1 MSITPTTPKNPA
13 PPTPGTR
20 VPEVAD
26 LYDASNWESAY
37 RHFDEDAVP
46 QLLLHLQDDL
56 TRARRREA
64 AWLSVIVHL
73 FVIILFINQPRLED
87 FYRRVFLHQQPV
99 MRVSLPDLLKQKQ
112 LTYLQ
117 LPPDLQKPAEKP
129 KTDIISDKDR
139 VATSKNP
146 QLDPKELRKIISRS
160 GAPGPRLPQ
169 SQPAPTPG
177 AMAQNEPGPQM
188 QQQEPQQQP
197 QQQPQA
203 NQTQNQIAQLQPPP
217 ERKPPPVNFGRS
229 MSAGSA
235 IEQAAKG
242 AAQNRGGYSGD
253 DGNFGPNIARG
264 GAAAQGG
271 VEVLSDT
278 MGVNF
283 DPYLKRIVQIVNE
296 NWHTLLPESVY
307 PPIRKSGTVAIEFA
321 ILKDGT
327 VAGMK
332 LAGSSGDPPLE
343 RACWGSITNS
353 VPFPPLPQ
361 EFAGQYLA
369 LRFIYCYNDAC
380 NNIQQSNVH

>member
-1 MSITPTTPKNPA
+1 MSITPTTPKDPL
-13 PPTPGTR
+13 PSPSTR
-20 VPEVAD
+20 SSEVHD
-26 LYDASNWESAY
+26 LYDAGNWESAY

-99 MRVSLPDLLKQKQ
+99 MRVSVQDLMKKKE
-112 LTYLQ
+112 LTYLE
-117 LPPDLQKPAEKP
+117 LPPDLQKPAERP
-129 KTDIISDKDR
+129 KTNIISDKDR
-139 VATSKNP
+139 IATSKTP

-160 GAPGPRLPQ
+160 GAPGPKMPEGQ
-169 SQPAPTPG
+169 PGPAPGAAQNQPAPQG
-177 AMAQNEPGPQM
+177 
-188 QQQEPQQQP
+188 QP
-197 QQQPQA
+197 QQQQAQQQPPTNA
-203 NQTQNQIAQLQPPP
+203 NQQQQLAQLQPPVI
-217 ERKPPPVNFGRS
+217 ERKAPPVNFGRT

-235 IEQAAKG
+235 IDQAARG
-242 AAQNRGGYSGD
+242 AIENRGAVGGD

-278 MGVNF
+278 MGVDF
-283 DPYLKRIVQIVNE
+283 GPYLKRIVQIVNE
-296 NWHTLLPESVY
+296 NWHTLLPESVF

-343 RACWGSITNS
+343 RACWGSITTS
-353 VPFPPLPQ
+353 TPFPPLPS
-361 EFAGQYLA
+361 EFPGQYLQ

-380 NNIQQSNVH
+380 NNIQSNVH

>member
-1 MSITPTTPKNPA
+1 
-13 PPTPGTR
+13 
-20 VPEVAD
+20 
-26 LYDASNWESAY
+26 
-37 RHFDEDAVP
+37 
-46 QLLLHLQDDL
+46 LLHLQDDL

-64 AWLSVIVHL
+64 AWLSLIVHL
-73 FVIILFINQPRLED
+73 LVIILFVNQPRLED
-87 FYRRVFLHQQPV
+87 LYRRVFLHQQPV
-99 MRVSLPDLLKQKQ
+99 MRVSLPDLLKQKE

-117 LPPDLQKPAEKP
+117 LPPDLQKPVERP
-129 KTDIISDKDR
+129 KTNIISDKDR
-139 VATSKNP
+139 VATSKTP
-146 QLDPKELRKIISRS
+146 QLDAKELRKLISRS
-160 GAPGPRLPQ
+160 GAPGPHVPEG
-169 SQPAPTPG
+169 QPAPAPG
-177 AMAQNEPGPQM
+177 ATAQNEPSTQA
-188 QQQEPQQQP
+188 QP
-197 QQQPQA
+197 QGQQLQPPA
-203 NQTQNQIAQLQPPP
+203 DQTQNQIAQLQPPAT
-217 ERKPPPVNFGRS
+217 ERKAPPVNFGRS

-235 IEQAAKG
+235 IEQAARG

-296 NWHTLLPESVY
+296 NWHTLLPESVF

-361 EFAGQYLA
+361 EFPGQYLQ
-369 LRFIYCYNDAC
+369 LRFLYCYNDAC
-380 NNIQQSNVH
+380 NNIQSNVH

>member
-1 MSITPTTPKNPA
+1 MSITPTTPKDPL
-13 PPTPGTR
+13 PSPSSRTPQ
-20 VPEVAD
+20 VPE
-26 LYDASNWESAY
+26 LYDASHWESAY

-73 FVIILFINQPRLED
+73 LVIILFVNQPRLED
-87 FYRRVFLHQQPV
+87 LYRRVFLHQQPV
-99 MRVSLPDLLKQKQ
+99 MRVSLPDLLKQKE

-117 LPPDLQKPAEKP
+117 LPPDLQKPVERP
-129 KTDIISDKDR
+129 KTNIISDKDR
-139 VATSKNP
+139 VATSKTP
-146 QLDPKELRKIISRS
+146 QLDAKELRKLISRS
-160 GAPGPRLPQ
+160 GAPGPHVPEGQ
-169 SQPAPTPG
+169 PGPAPG
-177 AMAQNEPGPQM
+177 ATAQNEPSTQAQPQG
-188 QQQEPQQQP
+188 QQQQP
-197 QQQPQA
+197 PA
-203 NQTQNQIAQLQPPP
+203 DQTQNQIAQLQPPAT
-217 ERKPPPVNFGRS
+217 ERKAPPVNFGRS

-235 IEQAAKG
+235 IEQAARG

-296 NWHTLLPESVY
+296 NWHTLLPESVF

-361 EFAGQYLA
+361 EFPGQYLQ
-369 LRFIYCYNDAC
+369 LRFLYCYNDAC
-380 NNIQQSNVH
+380 NNIQSNVH

>member
-1 MSITPTTPKNPA
+1 MSITPTTPKNPLS
-13 PPTPGTR
+13 PPTTR
-20 VPEVAD
+20 TSEVHD
-26 LYDASNWESAY
+26 LYDAGNWESAY

-73 FVIILFINQPRLED
+73 FVIILFVNQPRLED

-99 MRVSLPDLLKQKQ
+99 MRVSVQDLMKKNE
-112 LTYLQ
+112 LTYLE
-117 LPPDLQKPAEKP
+117 LPPDLQKPAERP
-129 KTDIISDKDR
+129 KTNIISDKDR
-139 VATSKNP
+139 VATSKTP
-146 QLDPKELRKIISRS
+146 QLDPKELRKIISRP
-160 GAPGPRLPQ
+160 GAPGPHMPAGQ
-169 SQPAPTPG
+169 PGPAPG
-177 AMAQNEPGPQM
+177 SAAQNQPTPQGQPQDQQA
-188 QQQEPQQQP
+188 QQQQQN
-197 QQQPQA
+197 A
-203 NQTQNQIAQLQPPP
+203 NQQQNQIAQLQQPTV
-217 ERKPPPVNFGRS
+217 ERKAPPVNFGRA
-229 MSAGSA
+229 MSPGSA
-235 IEQAAKG
+235 IEQAARG
-242 AAQNRGGYSGD
+242 AAQNRGAASGD

-283 DPYLKRIVQIVNE
+283 DPYLRRIVQIVDE
-296 NWHTLLPESVY
+296 NWHTLLPESVF

-353 VPFPPLPQ
+353 VPFPPLPS
-361 EFAGQYLA
+361 EFPGQYLQ

-380 NNIQQSNVH
+380 NNLQPNVH